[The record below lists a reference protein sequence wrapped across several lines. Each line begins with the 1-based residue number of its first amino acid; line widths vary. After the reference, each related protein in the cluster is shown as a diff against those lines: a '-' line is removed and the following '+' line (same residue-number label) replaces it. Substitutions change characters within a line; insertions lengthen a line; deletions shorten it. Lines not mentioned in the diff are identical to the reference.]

1 MAEMDIFHL
10 EQAVLL
16 CFVVFVLYAT
26 SLAIYRLYL
35 HPLAGIPGPKLA
47 ALTRYYEAYFDVCK
61 GGVYTFKISKLHKE
75 YGMLPLHRTCVEIN
89 KNYNIKSEP
98 SARSNHPYKPI

>member
-1 MAEMDIFHL
+1 MDILYL

-16 CFVVFVLYAT
+16 CCGIFFLYAT

-47 ALTRYYEAYFDVCK
+47 ALSRYYEAYFDICK
-61 GGVYTFKISKLHKE
+61 GGIYTLKISELHKE
-75 YGMLPLHRTCVEIN
+75 YGMLPLHRTYLEIN
-89 KNYNIKSEP
+89 QDNDIISEP
-98 SARSNHPYKPI
+98 SSRSHCPYKPI

>member
-1 MAEMDIFHL
+1 MDILHL

-16 CFVVFVLYAT
+16 CCVVFVLYAT

-61 GGVYTFKISKLHKE
+61 GGVYTFKISELHKE
-75 YGMLPLHRTCVEIN
+75 YGMLPLHGTCLEIT
-89 KNYNIKSEP
+89 
-98 SARSNHPYKPI
+98 